1 MIRLNLHFLL
11 PNVKVTPAL
20 WRSFCNDLIQPHFD
34 YASSVWYSN
43 LYFLNTAFI
52 QSINS
57 VVFKYF
63 TKQCHSYLNEVFEL
77 TCPNNLKTRNS
88 YLKLSCPFEKV
99 TWDETHFL
107 SLVPQY

>member
-1 MIRLNLHFLL
+1 MIRLNLHDLL

-20 WRSFCNDLIQPHFD
+20 WRSFCNGLIQLHFD

-52 QSINS
+52 QFINS

-99 TWDETHFL
+99 TRDETQFF